1 MQFAKSFGAV
11 ALGGVATI
19 IVLKVLAAVVLPLFG
34 AALGFMALAFKV
46 GLFLAVGFFVY
57 RFIKRR
63 REAAS

>member
-11 ALGGVATI
+11 ALSGAVAI
-19 IVLKVLAAVVLPLFG
+19 VVLKLLAAVVLPLLG
-34 AALGFMALAFKV
+34 AAFGFMVLAFKV

-63 REAAS
+63 REAAG